1 MRFLGII
8 LIIAGAAVAFVY
20 PSYQIGH
27 SGNEVAKVRIF
38 DRDTGV
44 QNSNQW
50 LTHKV
55 RLTSNMAPLR
65 IRLSGKT
72 NKGASIAEQSL
83 NYTIRLQSADD
94 KSTIFSEGLSI
105 SIYDSNLDTQGGT
118 RNEMTQTNLFEV
130 SSEFGV
136 IDDNLYE
143 IAIQPGEKARGLTA
157 YLDAIIMSNVE
168 EPSTQFQPLGF
179 AALGLGV
186 VMFILGRRRRKSKK
200 QSAKGSNE
208 PKHNPKH
215 NPKNNQGHKW
225 GRQSKDD

>member
-1 MRFLGII
+1 MRLLGIV
-8 LIIAGAAVAFVY
+8 LIIAGAGIAFIY

-27 SGNEVAKVRIF
+27 SGNEVAKVRIY

-44 QNSNQW
+44 QNSNIW

-55 RLTSNMAPLR
+55 RLTSDMAPLR

-72 NKGASIAEQSL
+72 NRGASIAVNDL
-83 NYTIRLQSADD
+83 KYTIRLQSASE
-94 KSTIFSEGLSI
+94 KNTIFTEDLSI
-105 SIYDSNLDTQGGT
+105 SIYDSNLDSQGGT
-118 RNEMTQTNLFEV
+118 VNELTQTNLFEV
-130 SSEFGV
+130 SSEFGI
-136 IDDNLYE
+136 IDNDLYE
-143 IAIQPGEKARGLTA
+143 LDIIPGQKARGLTA

-186 VMFILGRRRRKSKK
+186 VLFVLGRRRRKANKH
-200 QSAKGSNE
+200 SAKSAKE
-208 PKHNPKH
+208 PKEKS
-215 NPKNNQGHKW
+215 KHKW